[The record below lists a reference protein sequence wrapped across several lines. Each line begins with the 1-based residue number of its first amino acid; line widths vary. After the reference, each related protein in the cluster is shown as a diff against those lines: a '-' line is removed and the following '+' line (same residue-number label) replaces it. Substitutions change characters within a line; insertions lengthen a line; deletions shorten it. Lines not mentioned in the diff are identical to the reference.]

1 MRQVHIA
8 GVGMT
13 AFGKFPSRRFE
24 DLGLEAVQGA
34 IADAGIEPG
43 LIQAGYAGHART
55 GRVLGW
61 ESGVGQAVLW
71 EAGITGIPVV
81 GVANFC
87 SSGGSAFREAWVAV
101 ASGLVECAIAI
112 GIEQLSART
121 DKGQP
126 FTSDGI
132 EIEGKLGFTPPAFF
146 AMVAQRH
153 MAAYGTTL
161 EQMADVT
168 VKNRRHA
175 AANPRAQYRAPIT
188 REQVL
193 ASPTV
198 AHPLTMMQCCPTGDG
213 AAAAI
218 LVSADLARRLPAAAK
233 AVRVGAV
240 QLVSGHYEPQRDI
253 TSFEATVRAARQAY
267 EQAGIGP
274 QDVDVAEVHDCFS
287 IAEIVHYE
295 DLGFCERG
303 AGGRFVAQAGLDGK
317 VAVNTSGGL
326 LSKGHPLGATGIAQ
340 LAELVWQLRGEAGE
354 RQVRDAKVGLAH
366 VVGGFQ
372 AGDAASVSLILLSR

>member
-1 MRQVHIA
+1 MRTVYVA

-13 AFGKFPSRRFE
+13 PFGKFPSRRFE
-24 DLGLEAVQGA
+24 DLGLEAVRGA
-34 IADAGIEPG
+34 ITDAGISPR

-101 ASGLVECAIAI
+101 GSGLVDCAIAV
-112 GIEQLSART
+112 GIEQLSARS

-126 FTSDGI
+126 FISDGI
-132 EIEGKLGFTPPAFF
+132 EIDGKLGFTPPAFF

-153 MAAYGTTL
+153 IALHGTTL

-175 AANPRAQYRAPIT
+175 AANPRAQYRTPVS
-188 REQVL
+188 REEVL

-198 AHPLTMMQCCPTGDG
+198 ADPLTVMQCCPTGDG

-218 LVSADLARRLPAAAK
+218 LVSEEFAKRVAAGK
-233 AVRVGAV
+233 AIRVRAV
-240 QLVSGHYEPQRDI
+240 ELVSGHYDPTREI

-267 EQAGIGP
+267 ESAGIGP
-274 QDVDVAEVHDCFS
+274 DDVDVAEVHDCFS
-287 IAEIVHYE
+287 IAEILHYE

-303 AGGRFVAQAGLDGK
+303 AGGRFVEQAGIGGR

-326 LSKGHPLGATGIAQ
+326 LSKGHPLGATGVAQ

-354 RQVRDAKVGLAH
+354 RQVPDARVGLAH

>member
-1 MRQVHIA
+1 MRNVCIA

-24 DLGLEAVQGA
+24 DLGLEAVQAA
-34 IADAGIEPG
+34 IADAGISPS

-71 EAGITGIPVV
+71 EAGITGIPIV
-81 GVANFC
+81 GIANFC

-101 ASGLVECAIAI
+101 AGGLVDCAIAI
-112 GIEQLSART
+112 GIEQLSVRT

-132 EIEGKLGFTPPAFF
+132 EIDGKLGFTPPAFF

-153 MAAYGTTL
+153 MADHGTTL
-161 EQMADVT
+161 DQMADVT

-175 AANPRAQYRAPIT
+175 AANPRAQYRQPTT
-188 REQVL
+188 RQEVL
-193 ASPTV
+193 ASATV
-198 AHPLTMMQCCPTGDG
+198 ADPLTVMQCCPTGDG

-218 LVSADLARRLPAAAK
+218 LVSEDLARKLRGGNAI
-233 AVRVGAV
+233 AVRAV
-240 QLVSGHYEPQRDI
+240 QLVSGHYDPSRDI
-253 TSFEATVRAARQAY
+253 TSFEATVRAARLAY

-274 QDVDVAEVHDCFS
+274 EDVDVAEVHDCFS
-287 IAEIVHYE
+287 IAEIIHYE

-303 AGGRFVAQAGLDGK
+303 TGGRFVSQAGIDGK

-326 LSKGHPLGATGIAQ
+326 LAKGHPLGATGIAQ

-354 RQVRDAKVGLAH
+354 RQVKEPKVGLAH

-372 AGDAASVSLILLSR
+372 AGDAASVSLILLST

>member
-1 MRQVHIA
+1 MRNVCIA

-24 DLGLEAVQGA
+24 DLGLEAVRGA
-34 IADAGIEPG
+34 IVDAGIDAS

-71 EAGITGIPVV
+71 EAGITGIPIV
-81 GVANFC
+81 GIANFC

-101 ASGLVECAIAI
+101 AAGLVDCAIAI
-112 GIEQLSART
+112 GIEKLSVRS
-121 DKGQP
+121 DKGVP
-126 FTSDGI
+126 FTSDGV

-153 MAAYGTTL
+153 MAQHGTTR

-175 AANPRAQYRAPIT
+175 SANPRAQYRQPIT
-188 REQVL
+188 RDEVL
-193 ASPTV
+193 ASPMV
-198 AHPLTMMQCCPTGDG
+198 AEPLTKVQCCPTGDG

-218 LVSADLARRLPAAAK
+218 LVSEDLARKLGGRGPI
-233 AVRVGAV
+233 RVLAV
-240 QLVSGHYEPQRDI
+240 QLVSGHYEPARDI
-253 TSFEATVRAARQAY
+253 TSFEATVRAANLAY

-303 AGGRFVAQAGLDGK
+303 AGGRFVSQAGIDGT

-340 LAELVWQLRGEAGE
+340 LAEVVWQLRGEAGG
-354 RQVRDAKVGLAH
+354 RQVKDARIGLAH

-372 AGDAASVSLILLSR
+372 AGDAASVSLILLGR

>member
-1 MRQVHIA
+1 MRDVYIA

-13 AFGKFPSRRFE
+13 PFGKFPSRRFE
-24 DLGLEAVQGA
+24 DLGLEAVRDA
-34 IADAGIEPG
+34 IADAGISPT
-43 LIQAGYAGHART
+43 LVQAGYAGHART

-71 EAGITGIPVV
+71 EAGITGIPII

-112 GIEQLSART
+112 GVEQLSARG

-126 FTSDGI
+126 FISDGI
-132 EIEGKLGFTPPAFF
+132 EIDGKLGFTPPAFF

-153 MAAYGTTL
+153 AALYGTTR

-175 AANPRAQYRAPIT
+175 AANPRAQYRKLVT
-188 REQVL
+188 REEVL
-193 ASPTV
+193 ASPIV
-198 AHPLTMMQCCPTGDG
+198 AHPLTLMQCCPTGDG

-218 LVSADLARRLPAAAK
+218 LVSGKLARQAAEGK
-233 AVRVGAV
+233 AVRVRAV
-240 QLVSGHYEPQRDI
+240 QLVSGHYDPVREI
-253 TSFEATVRAARQAY
+253 ASFEATVRAARLAY
-267 EQAGIGP
+267 EEAGIGP

-303 AGGRFVAQAGLDGK
+303 AGGRFVAQAGIGGK
-317 VAVNTSGGL
+317 VAINSSGGL
-326 LSKGHPLGATGIAQ
+326 LSKGHPLGATGVAQ
-340 LAELVWQLRGEAGE
+340 LAELVWQLRGQAGE
-354 RQVRDAKVGLAH
+354 RQVVNAKVGLAH

-372 AGDAASVSLILLSR
+372 AGDAASVSLIVLSR

>member
-1 MRQVHIA
+1 MRNVHIA

-13 AFGKFPSRRFE
+13 PFGKFPSRRFE
-24 DLGLEAVQGA
+24 ELGLEAVQAA
-34 IADAGIEPG
+34 ITDAGIPPG
-43 LIQAGYAGHART
+43 LIEAGYAGHART

-71 EAGITGIPVV
+71 EAGITGIPIV

-87 SSGGSAFREAWVAV
+87 SSGGCAFREAWIAV
-101 ASGLVECAIAI
+101 AGGLVDCAIAI
-112 GIEQLSART
+112 GIEQLSVRA

-126 FTSDGI
+126 FISDGI

-168 VKNRRHA
+168 VKNRRNA
-175 AANPRAQYRAPIT
+175 AANPRAQYRLPTT
-188 REQVL
+188 REEVL
-193 ASPTV
+193 GSPTV
-198 AHPLTMMQCCPTGDG
+198 AEPLTVMQCCPTGDG

-218 LVSADLARRLPAAAK
+218 LVSDRLASNLPARK
-233 AVRVGAV
+233 RIRVRAV
-240 QLVSGHYEPQRDI
+240 QLVSGHYDPRRDI
-253 TSFEATVRAARQAY
+253 TSFEATVRAAKQAY

-274 QDVDVAEVHDCFS
+274 EDVDVAEVHDCFS
-287 IAEIVHYE
+287 IAEIIHYE
-295 DLGFCERG
+295 DLGFCQRG
-303 AGGRFVAQAGLDGK
+303 EGGRFVSRAGIDGK

-326 LSKGHPLGATGIAQ
+326 LSKGHPLGATGLAQ
-340 LAELVWQLRGEAGE
+340 VAELAWQLRGEAGQ
-354 RQVRDAKVGLAH
+354 RQVKEPKVGLAH

-372 AGDAASVSLILLSR
+372 AGDAASVSLILLST

>member
-1 MRQVHIA
+1 MRDVYIA

-34 IADAGIEPG
+34 IADGGVSPAR
-43 LIQAGYAGHART
+43 IQAGYAGHART

-81 GVANFC
+81 GIANFC

-101 ASGLVECAIAI
+101 GSGLVDCAIAI

-132 EIEGKLGFTPPAFF
+132 EIDGKLGFTPPAFF

-153 MAAYGTTL
+153 MATHGTTL

-175 AANPRAQYRAPIT
+175 ATNARAQYRAPIS
-188 REQVL
+188 REEVL

-198 AHPLTMMQCCPTGDG
+198 ADPLTMLQCCPTGDG

-218 LVSADLARRLPAAAK
+218 LVSEDLARRLRGGKP
-233 AVRVGAV
+233 VRVSAV
-240 QLVSGHYEPQRDI
+240 QLVSGHYEPERDI
-253 TSFEATVRAARQAY
+253 TSFEATVRASRQAY

-287 IAEIVHYE
+287 IAEIIHYE

-303 AGGRFVAQAGLDGK
+303 AGGRFVSQAGIEGK

-340 LAELVWQLRGEAGE
+340 LAELVWQLRGEAGD
-354 RQVRDAKVGLAH
+354 RQVSDAKVGLAH

>member
-1 MRQVHIA
+1 
-8 GVGMT
+8 MT

-24 DLGLEAVQGA
+24 DLGLEAVQAA
-34 IADAGIEPG
+34 IADAGISPS

-71 EAGITGIPVV
+71 EAGITGIPIV
-81 GVANFC
+81 GIANFC

-101 ASGLVECAIAI
+101 AGGLVDCAIAI
-112 GIEQLSART
+112 GIEQLSVRT

-132 EIEGKLGFTPPAFF
+132 EIDGKLGFTPPAFF

-153 MAAYGTTL
+153 MADHGTTL
-161 EQMADVT
+161 DQMADVT

-175 AANPRAQYRAPIT
+175 AANPRAQYRQPTT
-188 REQVL
+188 RQEVL
-193 ASPTV
+193 ASATV
-198 AHPLTMMQCCPTGDG
+198 ADPLTVMQCCPTGDG

-218 LVSADLARRLPAAAK
+218 LVSEDLARKLRGGNAI
-233 AVRVGAV
+233 AVRAV
-240 QLVSGHYEPQRDI
+240 QLVSGHYDPSRDI
-253 TSFEATVRAARQAY
+253 TSFEATVRAARLAY

-274 QDVDVAEVHDCFS
+274 EDVDVAEVHDCFS
-287 IAEIVHYE
+287 IAEIIHYE

-303 AGGRFVAQAGLDGK
+303 TGGRFVSQAGIDGK

-326 LSKGHPLGATGIAQ
+326 LAKGHPLGATGIAQ

-354 RQVRDAKVGLAH
+354 RQVKEPKVGLAH

-372 AGDAASVSLILLSR
+372 AGDAASVSLILLST